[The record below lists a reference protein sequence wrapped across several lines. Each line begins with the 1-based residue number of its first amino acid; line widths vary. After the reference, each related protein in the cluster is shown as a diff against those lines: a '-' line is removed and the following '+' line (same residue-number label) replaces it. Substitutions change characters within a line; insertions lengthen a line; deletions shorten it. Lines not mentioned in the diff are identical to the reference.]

1 MGLLA
6 VLLAW
11 DVYLT
16 VQIAN
21 NEKLPETEPN
31 VVSQSTVDY
40 TTDVTEMLDNT
51 RSTVV
56 SVNAPS
62 RSGSGFVYSHEENS
76 IYLITSSDLYSDSS
90 ITVMFDSSAALPA
103 EVVGVD
109 EVTGVMMLKAEPP
122 FEVKMPRLGDSSLLQ
137 QGEYVLTLSGRRPY
151 TGSSVVS
158 FGIVSEPGQLR
169 LNASSSW
176 YTTIVETDAVVTQD
190 AIGGPLLDQ
199 GGSVVGMLVRNTGSS
214 DRLNMAVGINEIRF
228 VAEQLK
234 ETGTASRGS
243 LGIVSRSVSGLRSYE
258 KSSRGL
264 QLDDI
269 TGVLVTDVYSDNGI
283 RAGDVIQTIDGETV
297 ENNDDLCARLYA
309 MHTGDTVELEI
320 LRNNEQTALS
330 VVLE

>member
-199 GGSVVGMLVRNTGSS
+199 GGSVVGMLVRSTGSS
-214 DRLNMAVGINEIRF
+214 DRLNVAVGINEIRF

-309 MHTGDTVELEI
+309 MHAGDTVELEI

>member
-199 GGSVVGMLVRNTGSS
+199 GGSVVGMLVRSTGSS
-214 DRLNMAVGINEIRF
+214 DRLNVAVGINEIRF